1 MRNVFVVAMLMLA
14 FLLSGLDFL
23 LPSETAV
30 FAQTSSVLPVLEYLG
45 KGEADYNEP
54 DWNFI
59 VKRLNPFRFDF
70 EPGPEYHAFA
80 NEHVWRSQNTGGGP
94 PAVYHNDFVVGPI
107 PAGCVIRYI
116 AIDDQVDDRIN
127 YFLLDGQFIHTMP
140 QGMVVSGEFIAP
152 AAGIL
157 SYQAD
162 DSIGMYTDIC
172 SEVVTATPVKVVST
186 PQPIVTPT
194 SGQPLVTPSST
205 PLPIATPIVPPS
217 HIACTRFNFEMGQN
231 QDTGSLVPG
240 LYTMREIG
248 TGSTLATWWAAQA
261 WEDSGWITDI
271 YIAFPSVWVEVFFY
285 PYGGEPAVKMNI
297 INPAYGTAYGWLT
310 GGMCHAIEIE
320 FPPGWT
326 P

>member
-1 MRNVFVVAMLMLA
+1 MRNAFVAMLMLA
-14 FLLSGLDFL
+14 FLVSGLQL
-23 LPSETAV
+23 LPPPETAV
-30 FAQTSSVLPVLEYLG
+30 FAQTGSGLPVIEYLG
-45 KGEADYNEP
+45 SGEADFNEP
-54 DWNFI
+54 DWDFI

-80 NEHVWRSQNTGGGP
+80 NEHVWRSQNTGGAP

-107 PAGCVIRYI
+107 PADCTVRYI
-116 AIDDQVDDRIN
+116 AIDDQIDDRIN
-127 YFLLDGQFIHTMP
+127 YFLLDGHPIYTMP
-140 QGMVVSGEFIAP
+140 QGMVISDEFMAP
-152 AAGIL
+152 SAGIL
-157 SYQAD
+157 SYQAN

-172 SEVVTATPVKVVST
+172 SET
-186 PQPIVTPT
+186 
-194 SGQPLVTPSST
+194 
-205 PLPIATPIVPPS
+205 VPPS
-217 HIACTRFNFEMGQN
+217 HLACARFNFELGQN
-231 QDTGSLVPG
+231 HDTGSLVPG

-248 TGSTLATWWAAQA
+248 TGSTLATWWASSA

-271 YIAFPSVWVEVFFY
+271 DIAFPSVWVEVFFY
-285 PYGGEPAVKMNI
+285 PHGDEPAVKMNI